1 MPRPIAS
8 VLIPT
13 TTQAERLEECLAS
26 LAQRLPASLPIEI
39 VVVAGDA
46 TPEVMRVLAGAADAR
61 LKVVE
66 CGVNLGVAGGFNRAR
81 AAASGELLC
90 LLHDD
95 TVIEAGWL
103 EAMLAAAERHPESG
117 VFGSLVSSPDGTLQ
131 SAGWLLWEGAVPS
144 QGWPADT
151 SPGIVAEAAPIDYGP
166 SCALAVRA
174 EVFDAIG
181 GLDERFHPGYYVDVD
196 CAFACR
202 EVGRVVRLAPA
213 ARAVHHRGSTSGTAY
228 RRFLA
233 ERNRHR
239 FLDKW
244 GHRLAGRPPLDTSAE
259 GLVAARARAG
269 EEAAALVASGAAG
282 RPLVPRFHLDPEEQD
297 ERLRRAERETLVA
310 YRRQLEIELAATT
323 EGLRWLE
330 GKTLD
335 LATIAGLAIERDA
348 HGSPRLDLLVE
359 GLAASLASPRLARA
373 WRVWRTWRA

>member
-1 MPRPIAS
+1 M
-8 VLIPT
+8 LIPT
-13 TTQAERLEECLAS
+13 STQAERLDECLAA
-26 LAQRLPASLPIEI
+26 LALRLPASLPVEI
-39 VVVAGDA
+39 VVVAAAA
-46 TPEVMRVLAGAADAR
+46 TPEVMRALAAAPDPR
-61 LKVVE
+61 LKVLE

-81 AAASGELLC
+81 AAARGELLC

-95 TVIEAGWL
+95 TVIEGGWL
-103 EAMLAAAERHPESG
+103 EAMLDAAERHPESG
-117 VFGSLVSSPDGTLQ
+117 VFASVVTDPEGTLQ
-131 SAGWLLWEGAVPS
+131 SAGWLLWEGAVPTP
-144 QGWPADT
+144 GWPAGT
-151 SPGIVAEAAPIDYGP
+151 APALITEAAPVDYGP

-202 EVGRVVRLAPA
+202 EVGRVVRLVPV
-213 ARAVHHRGSTSGTAY
+213 ARAVHHRGSTSGEAY

-244 GHRLAGRPPLDTSAE
+244 AHRLAGRPLLDTSPE
-259 GLVAARARAG
+259 GLGAGRIRAR
-269 EEAAALVASGAAG
+269 EEAAALVESGAAG
-282 RPLVPRFHLDPEEQD
+282 RPLVPRFHLDPGEQD
-297 ERLRRAERETLVA
+297 ERLRRAERETLMA
-310 YRRQLEIELAATT
+310 YRRHLESELASAT

-335 LATIAGLAIERDA
+335 LATIAGLAIERDTN
-348 HGSPRLDLLVE
+348 GSPRLDRLIE

-373 WRVWRTWRA
+373 WKVWRTWRA